1 MFCYKKNEG
10 EFGWH
15 SLQRGVNISIL
26 EGKEEDLKK
35 NEDRK
40 GGQGRI
46 LNWLVAKEKER
57 EMEKKINSQGAVHRS
72 SRR

>member
-1 MFCYKKNEG
+1 LFFKKTKEN
-10 EFGWH
+10 FGWH

-26 EGKEEDLKK
+26 EGKEEDFKK
-35 NEDRK
+35 NQDRK

-57 EMEKKINSQGAVHRS
+57 EMEKKDKQPRCSTQK
-72 SRR
+72 

>member
-35 NEDRK
+35 MK
-40 GGQGRI
+40 I
-46 LNWLVAKEKER
+46 ER
-57 EMEKKINSQGAVHRS
+57 EDKVGFLIGSSLKRKRERWKKR
-72 SRR
+72 